1 MEGIGIVWIILI
13 IFAII
18 VILKAVVKINQYE
31 RGILEQFWKF
41 VKVLEPGWHFII
53 PFIQDVKVV
62 DIRER
67 VIQTPPQ
74 EMITKDNAVVTV
86 DAVVYAE
93 ITDPVKATY
102 EIQDPI
108 LAVTN
113 LAMTTLRAIIW
124 TMTLD
129 EVLWERAAINAKAQ
143 TEISQETE
151 KWWLR
156 INKIE
161 IQRIDPPRDL
171 MEAMNQQKIAQQEKR
186 AAILRAEW
194 QKEAAIREAE
204 WKKQAAILK
213 AEWEKQSQILKA
225 EWEAQAIERIA
236 AAKAKALELEATAA
250 IKYFKD
256 NAVLKEQ
263 LKVLEESLKN
273 NSKYVLDSDIFK
285 LVKTFISK

>member
-1 MEGIGIVWIILI
+1 MIAIAIVVAVI
-13 IFAII
+13 IF
-18 VILKAVVKINQYE
+18 ILLSVVRISQYE
-31 RGILEQFWKF
+31 KWIKERFWKF
-41 VKVLEPGWHFII
+41 VTILEPGWHFII
-53 PFIQDVKVV
+53 PLIEDVKKV
-62 DIRER
+62 DMRER
-67 VIQTPPQ
+67 VIQTPAQ

-86 DAVVYAE
+86 DAVVYVQ
-93 ITDPVKATY
+93 ITDPYKATY
-102 EIQDPI
+102 EVQNPI
-108 LAVTN
+108 IAVTN

-129 EVLWERAAINAKAQ
+129 EVLGERAAINAKVQ
-143 TEISQETE
+143 TEISQETA
-151 KWWLR
+151 KRW
-156 INKIE
+156 ISIHKIE

-194 QKEAAIREAE
+194 QREAAIREAE
-204 WKKQAAILK
+204 WQKQAAILK
-213 AEWEKQSQILKA
+213 AEWEKQSQILRA
-225 EWEAQAIERIA
+225 EWEAQAIERLA

-273 NSKYVLDSDIFK
+273 NTKYVLDSDIFK
-285 LVKTFISK
+285 LVKWFISKSNS